1 MSQDTGIE
9 WCHHTFNPWWGCQ
22 KISPG
27 CLNCYADREATRHGF
42 AGQFAAAAPHR
53 EFGDAYWKEPLKWA
67 RVAARDGI
75 RRRAFCASMADV
87 GEDHPIAE
95 ANRPRLWQ
103 LIEAA
108 PELDWMLLTK
118 RASTALKWLPE
129 RWLKDW
135 PPHVW
140 FGFSAEDQKRYD
152 ERLPFVL
159 KVPAAIRFCSYEPA
173 LGGIDFRFPA
183 VTRRTKPEGFDEW
196 PPEKQAE
203 VIQQAARA
211 EHMARFQMIDLLI
224 AGGESGPGAR
234 PANENWFRS
243 ARDQSV
249 ASRVAFHFKQWGEWA
264 PAKPQAGGDLGG
276 EMRASRVKLV
286 PLDREPDGHARRDD
300 SFMRLVGKKAAG
312 RRLDGVLWDEMPLTP
327 TEPRRSA

>member
-53 EFGDAYWKEPLKWA
+53 EFGDAHWKEPLKWA

-103 LIEAA
+103 LIEAT

-118 RASTALKWLPE
+118 RA
-129 RWLKDW
+129 
-135 PPHVW
+135 
-140 FGFSAEDQKRYD
+140 
-152 ERLPFVL
+152 
-159 KVPAAIRFCSYEPA
+159 
-173 LGGIDFRFPA
+173 
-183 VTRRTKPEGFDEW
+183 
-196 PPEKQAE
+196 
-203 VIQQAARA
+203 
-211 EHMARFQMIDLLI
+211 
-224 AGGESGPGAR
+224 
-234 PANENWFRS
+234 
-243 ARDQSV
+243 
-249 ASRVAFHFKQWGEWA
+249 
-264 PAKPQAGGDLGG
+264 
-276 EMRASRVKLV
+276 
-286 PLDREPDGHARRDD
+286 DGHARRGD